1 MEKVVKTV
9 DFLLALIKSEVTGDR
24 NGISKISDSDI
35 ENLIE
40 LALKHDLTAIVA
52 NALIENNIVDKES
65 SLRKKMERILVYSSY
80 RYLRNKSLCE
90 KTENILY
97 ENNIDYVLLKGS
109 VIRDMYPEPW
119 MRSSCDTDI
128 LIHEKDIEK
137 AIVKLVENGFKTEN
151 RKNYH
156 DVALYYNNAL
166 LELHFSIC
174 ENMSNIDKLLKRV
187 WDYVKKVNR
196 NKYLETNDFFVFH
209 HIAHMMYHFVSGGCG
224 IRPFIDLWIL
234 RRNNFYNESEVEKQC
249 DYCGILKFYKSI
261 LEVVD
266 VWFGGAVHNEKTL
279 RIQNYIVYGGVY
291 GSLDNVNAVGV
302 VKNRSK
308 IGYLFKLVFLPYT
321 NMRVLYPNLN
331 KYPFLLPFYY
341 IKRIFIKIFG
351 ADKNRAKSKFSNI
364 KNQNSEFVDEV
375 ARLMV
380 DIGLK

>member
-9 DFLLALIKSEVTGDR
+9 DFLLALIKSEITGDR
-24 NGISKISDSDI
+24 SAISEFLDFDI
-35 ENLIE
+35 EKLIE
-40 LALKHDLTAIVA
+40 LATKHDLTAITV
-52 NALIENNIVDKES
+52 NALIANNIVDNENP
-65 SLRKKMERILVYSSY
+65 LRKKLETILVYSSY

-90 KTENILY
+90 KTESILS

-128 LIHEKDIEK
+128 LIHENDIEK
-137 AIVKLVENGFKTEN
+137 AVAKLVENGFKTEN

-174 ENMSNIDKLLKRV
+174 ENMSNIDKQLKKA
-187 WDYVKKVNR
+187 WDYAKKING

-209 HIAHMMYHFVSGGCG
+209 HIAHMMYHFVAGGCG

-234 RRNNFYNESEVEKQC
+234 RRNNFYNEAEVEKQC
-249 DYCGILKFYKSI
+249 EYCGILKFYKSM
-261 LEVVD
+261 LEVID
-266 VWFGGAVHNEKTL
+266 VWFENASHNEKTL

-291 GSLDNVNAVGV
+291 GNLDNVSAVGV

-308 IGYLFKLVFLPYT
+308 VGYLFRLAFLPYT
-321 NMRVLYPNLN
+321 NMRVLYPILE

-341 IKRIFIKIFG
+341 IKRIFVKLFG
-351 ADKNRAKSKFSNI
+351 IDKNRAKNKFSNI
-364 KNQNSEFVDEV
+364 KSQDSEFVDEV
-375 ARLMV
+375 AKLMI
-380 DIGLK
+380 DLGLK